1 MAYLWNHS
9 MKWMVGIILMMA
21 LMACSHH
28 DENEAQPTMLR
39 LYVYA
44 PGNPIQTRVDKGEV
58 DATEGESTIHQLQ
71 IWVFRHTDGEKVAY
85 FSPESTDKL
94 NTDNQ
99 DVYLF
104 GVPEWFGDE
113 KSNVDVYVLANGYA
127 ANCGIALDAN
137 TTRAQLDAAIMNDNA
152 FGLTTLI
159 DQKSVSHGLPMSGVL
174 KNQTV
179 SGKNPVL
186 HIGEENQVATVKL
199 ARAVSKVRFVF
210 ASSSAEGVP
219 DVTIDDI
226 VLNAGMIPSQEYLF
240 LTEPYNGR
248 NFRVGTEFNALETS
262 MLRGE
267 PKAFV
272 VAETDDPAQFVYTIQ
287 ESQAYETL
295 ITTGVNEGKLS
306 QKGPFYLHETDKKLS
321 GVIKYHLGN
330 EAQKKQTTF
339 AVKTAG
345 DFSRNH
351 TWIVYAF
358 CGAATLEVI
367 TVQIQNWNVIE
378 NELEHKIYNW

>member
-21 LMACSHH
+21 VMACSHH

-58 DATEGESTIHQLQ
+58 DATEVESTIHQLQ

-104 GVPEWFGDE
+104 SVPEWFGDE
-113 KSNVDVYVLANGYA
+113 KSNVDVYVLANA
-127 ANCGIALDAN
+127 VTENCGNAFDEN
-137 TTRAQLDAAIMNDNA
+137 TTRDELDEAVISGNF
-152 FGLTTLI
+152 FGLSPLTS
-159 DQKSVSHGLPMSGVL
+159 SVPEKGIPMSGIL
-174 KNQTV
+174 KNQRV

-199 ARAVSKVRFVF
+199 VRAVSKVRFVF
-210 ASSSAEGVP
+210 SRSSALGENT
-219 DVTIDDI
+219 DVTIKNIMLD
-226 VLNAGMIPSQEYLF
+226 AEMIPNKEYLF
-240 LTEPYNGR
+240 LDEPYDGR
-248 NFRVGTEFNALETS
+248 NHRVGTVYNATQQS
-262 MLRGE
+262 VHNVS
-267 PKAFV
+267 FT
-272 VAETDDPAQFVYTIQ
+272 VAKNEDPSLYVYTTQ
-287 ESQAYETL
+287 ESQEYEDL
-295 ITTGVNEGKLS
+295 ITTAVDEGKLT
-306 QKGPFYLHETDKKLS
+306 QKGPYYLRETDKKLS
-321 GVIKYHLGN
+321 GTIRYQITGLA
-330 EAQKKQTTF
+330 ETTTSF
-339 AVKTAG
+339 SVKTKG

-367 TVQIQNWNVIE
+367 TVQIQNWNVIA
-378 NELEHKIYNW
+378 NEVEHNIYNW